1 MYYPNGQ
8 ENNWRKKTRPNDEI
22 WIDFIRKKK
31 TGPDDSSLHV
41 PVFVLRQNLDW
52 GFGIEEK
59 TSDFFDILVC
69 YGGTPAYLRRQGRRC
84 QLLNGIP
91 KIWIKRYKI
100 SIKLINNESITSEL
114 FGCPL
119 RGDPAGRRLR
129 YWVFARMR
137 MICTI
142 SSAPYF
148 IVRWMGSRSIKSRR
162 IPCRATISSVPLN
175 TKRILYLRHQ
185 LLWNGQN

>member
-52 GFGIEEK
+52 GFDIEEK

-129 YWVFARMR
+129 YWALQSLLGCGWFAPSPRH
-137 MICTI
+137 CI
-142 SSAPYF
+142 SLFAGWGAGRS
-148 IVRWMGSRSIKSRR
+148 SREEF
-162 IPCRATISSVPLN
+162 RAEQQYRPFP
-175 TKRILYLRHQ
+175 
-185 LLWNGQN
+185 

>member
-69 YGGTPAYLRRQGRRC
+69 YGGTSAYLRRQGRRC

-129 YWVFARMR
+129 YWALQSLLGCGWFAPSPRH
-137 MICTI
+137 CI
-142 SSAPYF
+142 SLFAGWGAGRS
-148 IVRWMGSRSIKSRR
+148 SREEF
-162 IPCRATISSVPLN
+162 RAEQQYRPFP
-175 TKRILYLRHQ
+175 
-185 LLWNGQN
+185 